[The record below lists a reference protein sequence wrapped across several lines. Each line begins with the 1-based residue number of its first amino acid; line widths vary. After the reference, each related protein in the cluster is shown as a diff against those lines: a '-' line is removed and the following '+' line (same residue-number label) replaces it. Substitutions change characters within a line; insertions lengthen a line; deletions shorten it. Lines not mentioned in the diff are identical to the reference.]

1 QIAGSLHDAELHL
14 VHTRE
19 NEAATD
25 SELLVVGILLD
36 AKEHGRNV
44 ALEPLWAVLG
54 SGASAMGSINPYDL
68 IPSSMAYSH
77 YMGSL
82 TTPPCS
88 EIVRWVV
95 MSAPAVIG
103 ELQLDTF
110 RDSVAT
116 AVDSQVQT
124 L

>member
-1 QIAGSLHDAELHL
+1 QIAGSLHDAEIHL
-14 VHTRE
+14 VHTRDD
-19 NEAATD
+19 AAVPD
-25 SELLVVGILLD
+25 SELLVVAILLD
-36 AKEHGRNV
+36 ANTHGWNV
-44 ALEPLWAVLG
+44 GLEPVFDVLG
-54 SGASAMGSINPYDL
+54 SGAERPDGGINPYDFV
-68 IPSSMAYSH
+68 PSNMAYSH

-103 ELQLDTF
+103 ELQLATF

-116 AVDSQVQT
+116 ATYSKV
-124 L
+124 